1 MVKTSILAV
10 ILGVMVLS
18 VVVFADEADGAGL
31 VWRAV
36 SKVGSLISDL
46 ADVGGGCANNDIYK
60 YQTSNSTWICGTD
73 NTGSGF
79 TTISSMISPNGNAT
93 ILAENSTSKAVFK
106 TISVGTG
113 LSILNGSNSVV
124 LTNTVTDTDTG
135 FTNLAST
142 GTTNATVIAT
152 NGTSLTRA
160 TFKTISAGTGIQVDN
175 GTDSVI
181 IQSTITQGFT
191 NIANSNT
198 GNLTSLIVS
207 NSSNRAVFKTLSPGD
222 GITLTNDAN
231 NIVISSIE
239 TVSTIAP
246 TNATLIADNSTVTN
260 KVILK
265 TISNGTGLEIFN
277 GTNTISIAEAI
288 KPYAQISDTTN
299 QTCAFQVIKNVTLNT
314 NNDVF
319 GITHSTSSNQQDIV
333 IDSPG
338 LYHFLAGAQVGRTS
352 ATGVDTHNLWMIKNN
367 VKIAN
372 TNERT
377 YMTAVLNDTSV
388 VFMNWSGV
396 LAQNDVIGYQQNCYQ
411 TAVVG
416 LRANAIGIPPA
427 TPSIS
432 VTVVKLQ

>member
-1 MVKTSILAV
+1 
-10 ILGVMVLS
+10 MVLS
-18 VVVFADEADGAGL
+18 IVVFADDAYGAGL

-36 SKVGSLISDL
+36 SKIGSLISDL

-93 ILAENSTSKAVFK
+93 ILAENSTNKAVFK

-142 GTTNATVIAT
+142 STTTNATVIAT

-175 GTDSVI
+175 GTNSVI
-181 IQSTITQGFT
+181 ITSTVVDTTGFT

-222 GITLTNDAN
+222 GIALINDAN
-231 NIVISSIE
+231 NIVITSTE
-239 TVSTIAP
+239 TLSTISP
-246 TNATLIADNSTVTN
+246 SNATLVADNSTSPN
-260 KVILK
+260 KVVLK

-277 GTNTISIAEAI
+277 GTNTISIAEVI
-288 KPYAQISDTTN
+288 KPYAQISDSTN
-299 QTCAFQVIKNVTLNT
+299 QTCAFQVVKNVTLNT
-314 NNDVF
+314 NDDIF
-319 GITHSTSSNQQDIV
+319 GFTHSTSSNTQDIIV
-333 IDSPG
+333 ESAG
-338 LYHFLAGAQVGRTS
+338 LYQFIAGAQVGRTS
-352 ATGVDTHNLWMIKNN
+352 ATGVDTHYLWMIKNN
-367 VKIAN
+367 VRITDSAV
-372 TNERT
+372 RT
-377 YMTAVLNDTSV
+377 YMAAVANDTSV
-388 VFMNWSGV
+388 VFINWAGI
-396 LAQNDVIGYQQNCYQ
+396 LAQNDVIGFQQNCQQ

-416 LRANAIGIPPA
+416 IRANSAVGSIVPA
-427 TPSIS
+427 TPSIII
-432 VTVVKLQ
+432 TAVKLQ